1 MKASDAAYFQLRAE
15 RERQLADEATNPAA
29 ALAHRTMANAY
40 EARMRLAAVNDL
52 HARQATSLGEGDC
65 EDAPIS

>member
-1 MKASDAAYFQLRAE
+1 MKASDAEYFQLRADH
-15 RERQLADEATNPAA
+15 ERQLADEVTNPAA

-52 HARQATSLGEGDC
+52 CAKQATSLGV
-65 EDAPIS
+65 